1 MLVIKRK
8 VSESILIGDDIEV
21 IISEISQDKVK
32 IAINA
37 LKEIKITRKELAE
50 TCEFNLTASEKIN
63 KISLNDIKDRLK
75 GAEKYK

>member
-8 VSESILIGDDIEV
+8 ESESILIGDDIEI

-37 LKEIKITRKELAE
+37 PKEIKITRKELAE
-50 TCEFNLTASEKIN
+50 TCEFNITASEKTSKLSIN
-63 KISLNDIKDRLK
+63 NIKYSLKKTDKN
-75 GAEKYK
+75 